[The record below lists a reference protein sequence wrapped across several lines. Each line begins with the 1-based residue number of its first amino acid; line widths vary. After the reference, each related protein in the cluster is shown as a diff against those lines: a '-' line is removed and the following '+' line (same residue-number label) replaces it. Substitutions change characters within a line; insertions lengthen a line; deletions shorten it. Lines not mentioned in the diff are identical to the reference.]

1 MERHRGNKVT
11 RGSEGR
17 NVAGC
22 NGRSVPRE
30 EAPAPNIGRLLIKGQ
45 HHTTKHMGLANGQ
58 TSLGLSF
65 PICIME
71 IKQYLP
77 QRVTVRINSGTP
89 C

>member
-11 RGSEGR
+11 RGYDGQ
-17 NVAGC
+17 NVACC

-30 EAPAPNIGRLLIKGQ
+30 EAPAPKIRRLLFKGQ
-45 HHTTKHMGLANGQ
+45 HHTTEHMGLANGQ

-71 IKQYLP
+71 II
-77 QRVTVRINSGTP
+77 TISTSEGD
-89 C
+89 CED